1 MCAIETENEYQSKR
15 LEAYNLMDALCN
27 PANAG
32 KISEIEKRLSELED
46 VITAWEKEHYPMYYE
61 EK

>member
-1 MCAIETENEYQSKR
+1 MIKKMFESSITEKLRE
-15 LEAYNLMDALCN
+15 LMDALCD

-32 KISEIEKRLSELED
+32 KISEIEKQLSELED
-46 VITAWEKEHYPMYYE
+46 SLIAWEEEHYPMYYE

>member
-1 MCAIETENEYQSKR
+1 MCAIETESEYQSKS

-32 KISEIEKRLSELED
+32 KISEIEKQLSELED
-46 VITAWEKEHYPMYYE
+46 VITAWEDEHYPMY
-61 EK
+61 